1 MAEKKQKGLV
11 SVVKKESIAKPPKKA
26 PGNTKNLQR
35 GNRHSK
41 KLPNGCTER
50 EDKFVQAYCATWCV
64 ADSVRMAGYDVQ
76 NATSYGNELMKKPH
90 IALLIEQGRKDYANT
105 IIDLRNRLV
114 QSYID
119 VAFSDISTYMEMVKE
134 KNPKT
139 GKFEVVPKFK
149 TTDALTNGAGKLIES
164 IEVGKDFRVK
174 LKLESK
180 SDARLQLAKYTGEF
194 FDRDNAQTK
203 PNATVGI
210 YIPDNGRGD
219 VVDSYDEKNKP
230 NA

>member
-26 PGNTKNLQR
+26 PGNAKNLQR
-35 GNRHSK
+35 GNQHTK
-41 KLPNGCTER
+41 KLANGCTER
-50 EDKFVQAYCATWCV
+50 EDKFIQLYVSTWCV
-64 ADSVRMAGYDVQ
+64 SDSVRGAGYDCK
-76 NATSYGNELMKKPH
+76 NATAYGNELMKKPH
-90 IALLIEQGRKDYANT
+90 IAKLIQEGRDEFSNSIK
-105 IIDLRNRLV
+105 DLRNRLV
-114 QSYID
+114 QAYAD
-119 VAFSDISTYMEMVKE
+119 VAFSDISDYMEMVKE

-149 TTDALTNGAGKLIES
+149 TTEALTNGAGKLIES
-164 IEVGKDFRVK
+164 IEIGKDFRVK

-210 YIPDNGRGD
+210 YIPDNCRGD
-219 VVDSYDEKNKP
+219 VVDSYDEKHADKS
-230 NA
+230 